1 MKGIKLNKTELNEEI
16 SSQLFKTIFY
26 DSPIA
31 IELYDANGKLIEVN
45 KTCVDLFGVLDQL
58 ELKGFELF
66 KDPNIP
72 IEEITKLKRGKT
84 IRYES
89 DFDFEKVK
97 DYKLYKT
104 SKSGTINLDIL
115 ITPLSLESK
124 GLINNYLVQIQDI
137 TKQTQTESVL
147 RKLNEDLEQRI
158 RERTQD
164 LVKSEEEIK
173 LNEERL
179 KSLLKL
185 SELQNLSRKEYVA
198 YSLEECVRL
207 TKSEVGYFDFFSED
221 QKNIHIYAFSK
232 NAVGKCKLEKNL
244 HYPLENNGIWADCVR
259 LRKPVIH
266 NDYPN
271 APNKKG
277 MPEGHFPVKRHMSV
291 PVFDGE
297 KIVAIIGVG
306 NKEEPYNETDV
317 KQLMI
322 FMDNTWR
329 ILKQKQSEI
338 RLKYSQSKY
347 RRAYKQVNFYKDL
360 FSHEIGNIV
369 QAISGL
375 SESYKYCNSNYD
387 STTKIDDLIE
397 RIQKNTNNAI
407 ELINKVRKLSQL
419 EEIKTISL
427 EDVDVSE
434 TLHDALNY
442 VRNKFK
448 DKKIEVRVE
457 IEIESKIIRAN
468 EMLIDVFENI
478 FTNAVK
484 FNNNSKI
491 EITVKISKIIIN
503 EKKWIMIQFIDNGIG
518 IQDSQKKII
527 FKKKF
532 KDLKEGKVTGFGLTL
547 VKKIIERYRGKI
559 WVENRIKDDYTKGTK
574 FVILLPVLN

>member
-1 MKGIKLNKTELNEEI
+1 MNGIKLNKTELNEEI
-16 SSQLFKTIFY
+16 SSQLFETIFY

-31 IELYDANGKLIEVN
+31 IELYDVDGKLIEVN
-45 KTCVDLFGVLDQL
+45 KTCIDLFGVLDTL

-72 IEEITKLKRGKT
+72 LEEITKLKHGKT
-84 IRYES
+84 IRYKS

-97 DYKLYKT
+97 NYKLYKT
-104 SKSGTINLDIL
+104 SKSGTINLDIM

-124 GLINNYLVQIQDI
+124 GLIKYYLVQIQDI
-137 TKQTQTESVL
+137 TNQTQIESEL
-147 RKLNEDLEQRI
+147 RKLNEDLELRI

-179 KSLLKL
+179 ITLLKL
-185 SELQNLSRKEYVA
+185 SELQNISRKEFIA
-198 YSLEECVRL
+198 FSLEECVRL
-207 TKSEVGYFDFFSED
+207 TKSEVGYFDFISDD
-221 QKNIHIYAFSK
+221 QKYIHIYAFSK
-232 NAVGKCKLEKNL
+232 KVLEKCKVEQNF
-244 HYPLENNGIWADCVR
+244 HYPVEEAGIWADCFR
-259 LRKPVIH
+259 LRKPVVH

-277 MPEGHFPVKRHMSV
+277 MPDGHIHLKRHMSV

-306 NKEEPYNETDV
+306 NKEEPYIETDV

-322 FMDNTWR
+322 FMDNMWR

-338 RLKYSQSKY
+338 KLKYSESKY
-347 RRAYKQVNFYKDL
+347 RRAYKQGNFYKDL
-360 FSHEIGNIV
+360 FSHEIGNII
-369 QAISGL
+369 QAINGL
-375 SESYKYCNSNYD
+375 SESYKYCNNDYD
-387 STTKIDDLIE
+387 NIAKVDDLIE

-407 ELINKVRKLSQL
+407 ELINKVRKLSHL
-419 EEIKTISL
+419 EEIKIVSL
-427 EDVDVSE
+427 EDVDVSKI
-434 TLHDALNY
+434 LHDAIKY
-442 VRNKFK
+442 VRNRFK
-448 DKKIEVRVE
+448 DKIVVLRVE
-457 IEIESKIIRAN
+457 IAIESNIIRAN
-468 EMLIDVFENI
+468 ELLVDVFENI
-478 FTNAVK
+478 LHNAVK

-491 EITVKISKIIIN
+491 EIIVKISKIIIN
-503 EKKWIMIQFIDNGIG
+503 DKKWIMIQFIDNGIG
-518 IQDSQKKII
+518 ILDSQKKII

-559 WVENRIKDDYTKGTK
+559 WIEDRVKGDYSMGSK